1 MEAQEELIPTAIVE
15 PPSVLRWRTILAV
28 PIAAAFALALHA
40 LIAKNEPLLEA
51 HSYRLLFIEVIA
63 VAIVLA
69 AVYYGVFIFKTSFLL
84 NGERYFCLYDDAMIS
99 MRYAKN
105 LAQGLD
111 SSGTPGASALKGL
124 RIPYGFSSWPDYMSP
139 RSRRPR

>member
-1 MEAQEELIPTAIVE
+1 MLSTDSRPAA
-15 PPSVLRWRTILAV
+15 PPSLPTRDHGPTG
-28 PIAAAFALALHA
+28 PTDP
-40 LIAKNEPLLEA
+40 PLLLA
-51 HSYRLLFIEVIA
+51 QAGTVSPLRSDRAFRVFVA
-63 VAIVLA
+63 VAIALA
-69 AVYYGVFIFKTSFLL
+69 AVYYGVFVFKTSFLV